1 MGMME
6 ELEAEQAAARR
17 GAICSFVAVYAGLQ
31 KPDADDL
38 RDALNRPEIA
48 AATIVRVLARH
59 GFKVQSQT
67 VRRHRRGECSCER
80 I

>member
-1 MGMME
+1 MGMMD

-31 KPDADDL
+31 KPDGEDL
-38 RDALNRPEIA
+38 RDALKRPEIA

-67 VRRHRRGECSCER
+67 VRRHRRGECSCVR

>member
-1 MGMME
+1 MGIMD
-6 ELEAEQAAARR
+6 ELEAEQAASRR
-17 GAICSFVAVYAGLQ
+17 GAVCSFVEVYKGLQ
-31 KPDADDL
+31 KPDGDDL
-38 RDALNRPEIA
+38 RDALARPEIG

-59 GFKVQSQT
+59 GFKLQSQT

>member
-1 MGMME
+1 MMD

-31 KPDADDL
+31 KPDGEDL
-38 RDALNRPEIA
+38 RDALKRPEIA

-67 VRRHRRGECSCER
+67 VRRHRRGECSCVR